1 MIQSRSPKSRKLRV
15 GITGAGVFGGFHA
28 NKMVANPQV
37 DFVGIY
43 DPVHPERAVA
53 LAKESGATPVRTR
66 EELIEV
72 ADALIIASPATAHG
86 RQAVDALEHGLHV
99 LVEKPIA
106 TDMETARE
114 MVMLADRDDLVLQV
128 GHQERFVCQAIGLD
142 KIGQV
147 PKRIV
152 ARRCH
157 PFASRG
163 SDVSVTMDLMVHD
176 LDMVT
181 VFARAMPRHSQAN
194 TLMGPSGGIDETRLH
209 LRYQNGTEVDL
220 LASRM
225 VEKPERTMELIY
237 DCGRVHVDFLT
248 KTIIHDTP
256 FDLNLAFAKEAIAAD
271 SLGASDAAFVDAVLH
286 GSKVPVS
293 GIDGARAL
301 MLALEADK
309 TRQHSRKLA
318 V

>member
-1 MIQSRSPKSRKLRV
+1 MTDSRNAISRKLRV
-15 GITGAGVFGGFHA
+15 GITGAGIFGGYHA
-28 NKMVANPQV
+28 SKMVANPQV

-43 DPVHPERAVA
+43 DPVHPERAA
-53 LAKESGATPVRTR
+53 ELAQKTGATPVRSR
-66 EELIEV
+66 DELIEV

-86 RQAVDALEHGLHV
+86 RQSVDALEHGLHV

-114 MVMLADRDDLVLQV
+114 MVMLADRENLVLQV

-142 KIGQV
+142 KIKQV
-147 PKRIV
+147 PRRIE

-157 PFASRG
+157 PFSARG
-163 SDVSVTMDLMVHD
+163 SDVSVTLDLMVHD
-176 LDMVT
+176 LDMAT
-181 VFARAMPRHSQAN
+181 AFARAMPVHKDAVTRI
-194 TLMGPSGGIDETRLH
+194 GPSGGIDETRLRM
-209 LRYQNGTEVDL
+209 RYQNGTEVDL

-237 DCGRVHVDFLT
+237 DCGRIHVDFLT
-248 KTIIHDTP
+248 KKIIHDTP
-256 FDLNLAFAKEAIAAD
+256 FDLNLAFAEEAIVMD
-271 SLGASDAAFVDAVLH
+271 SLGASDSAFVDAVLN
-286 GSKVPVS
+286 GTKVPVN

-309 TRQHSRKLA
+309 TRQHTRKLA
-318 V
+318 G